1 MLRVGCVDRVC
12 CGECVA
18 LVIGGVLSTKESSP
32 ATVEEVWERLRL
44 AITSSIGEVRM
55 NRWFQNV
62 TAGELSDG
70 VLQLRVPSRFA
81 LEWIENNYGD
91 ILNQEARQGGL
102 ESVQLVPERSNVAVT
117 SRPVASDPPLVALQT
132 SLSLESSG
140 VEERRF
146 PPVHEHPDL
155 SPGVDTRAR
164 EVPPRRESVPG
175 GPEGLRKDLTL
186 ERFVVGMSNRVAH
199 AAALEVL
206 RTPGISFNPLF
217 LHGGSGLGKTHLLQ
231 AITRKFFI
239 QGDRS
244 IRYVQCESFVYQFV
258 RALRQQSL
266 ARFRASFRELKVLA
280 IDDVQMIAGKR
291 SSQQELLETV
301 DAIAGQGGQVL
312 LACDVPPKKLQHLH
326 QQLQNRFTAG
336 LVVRVDPPDMET
348 RVSILQQEVIRSGVQ
363 VPAEVLR
370 HIANEIRLSVR
381 ELLGALVRVVAECEL
396 SGSPVSMIRARAI
409 LEPISAVSQ
418 RRISVETIVERVAIR
433 WGVPPEEILS
443 RSRTRNTSMARSVAT
458 YLSRVMTDHSLAEI
472 GEQLGGRSHA
482 TTSSSYRKIQRLISQ
497 DSDLRDE
504 VERLMRDLRG

>member
-1 MLRVGCVDRVC
+1 MLGC
-12 CGECVA
+12 ES
-18 LVIGGVLSTKESSP
+18 GGVLSTQESSR
-32 ATVEEVWERLRL
+32 TSVEEVWTRLRL
-44 AITSSIGEVRM
+44 AITSSVGEARI

-62 TAGELSDG
+62 IAEQLTDG
-70 VLQLRVPSRFA
+70 TLQLAVPSRFA
-81 LEWIENNYGD
+81 LEWIQNNYD
-91 ILNQEARQGGL
+91 EVLQQEARRAGL
-102 ESVQLVPERSNVAVT
+102 DAVQLVPGSATKLEGEARVT
-117 SRPVASDPPLVALQT
+117 TALLQQH
-132 SLSLESSG
+132 SLSSEMTARPPSG
-140 VEERRF
+140 AGSGEQPLLTEPRT
-146 PPVHEHPDL
+146 HEPRHR
-155 SPGVDTRAR
+155 TEAAAR
-164 EVPPRRESVPG
+164 

-206 RTPGISFNPLF
+206 RTPGVAFNPLF

-231 AITRKFFI
+231 AISRKFFI
-239 QGDRS
+239 QGERR
-244 IRYVQCESFVYQFV
+244 IRYVQCESFVHQFV
-258 RALRQQSL
+258 RALRQRDI
-266 ARFRASFRELKVLA
+266 ARFRSQFRDLKVLA

-291 SSQQELLETV
+291 KSQQELLETV

-348 RVSILQQEVIRSGVQ
+348 RLNILQQEVIRSGVS
-363 VPAEVLR
+363 VPPEVLR
-370 HIANEIRLSVR
+370 HIADTIRSSVR

-396 SGSPVSMIRARAI
+396 SRAPITMIRTRAI
-409 LEPISAVSQ
+409 LEPISMVSQ
-418 RRISVETIVERVAIR
+418 RRISIETIVDRVAIR

-458 YLSRVMTDHSLAEI
+458 YLARVLTDHSLAEI

-497 DSDLRDE
+497 DADLCSE
-504 VERLMRDLRG
+504 VERLVKDLRG